1 MTGRFL
7 SAERAYGL
15 GLVSE
20 IAPAEEL
27 AACGERWA
35 QDLLKAAPLG
45 LALTKSGLTAAL
57 GVDRLEAA
65 VEIEDRQQALMA
77 NSGEFKAR
85 IRAFL
90 NRMMAR

>member
-1 MTGRFL
+1 M
-7 SAERAYGL
+7 
-15 GLVSE
+15 
-20 IAPAEEL
+20 
-27 AACGERWA
+27 
-35 QDLLKAAPLG
+35 G

-77 NSGEFKAR
+77 HSGEFKAR

-90 NRMMAR
+90 HRMMAR